1 MFKRLLILFALVGT
15 VAMPFILRPKQAKVE
30 RADETLVLITPH
42 NEALRYEFGRGFREW
57 YKAKTGKLVNVDWR
71 VIGGTSEINRFL
83 EGEYDAAFKL
93 HWTRTLGRSWNA
105 EIQAGYKNPT
115 LPKEASVEVKE
126 AHEAFLKS
134 NVGCGL
140 DLFFGGGTPDF
151 VKQAQAGRLVDSGI
165 IGRHPEWFGDDT
177 IPQKYSGER
186 YWDMRG
192 LWIGVVLSNFGIV
205 YNFDS
210 LKRLGVSGELRRW
223 EDLADPRLVG
233 EIALADPTKSSSIGK
248 AFENL
253 IQQQMQN
260 RLTLLRAANPEADE
274 AQVSAQAMREGWMA
288 GLRLLQ
294 LIGANSRYFTDTSQK
309 PPIDVAQGNSAAGIC
324 IDFYGRQQVEAI
336 SRRADKNR
344 LGFFAPV
351 GGTVNSV
358 DPVAL
363 FRGAQNRATAI
374 AFMDY
379 VLSMDGQK
387 IWNFRPGTPGGPH
400 RFALRRL
407 PVRRD
412 FYQQPGFKAW
422 CSDPEDNP
430 YDAADQL
437 IYRPEWTGSL
447 FREMSFIIRVM
458 SLDTHEE
465 LTRAWRA
472 IIAAGMP
479 ADALAV
485 LQDLSLV
492 DFDAAS
498 GRVKQALNSKDK
510 TEELRLSRD
519 LGEAL
524 RAQYRRAEV
533 IARGVLTKTNSR

>member
-1 MFKRLLILFALVGT
+1 MFKRLLILLALVGT
-15 VAMPFILRPKQAKVE
+15 IAMPFMLRPKQAE
-30 RADETLVLITPH
+30 AESADETLVIVTPH

-57 YKAKTGKLVNVDWR
+57 YKAKTGKLVKVDWR

-93 HWTRTLGRSWNA
+93 YWTRTLGRSWNA
-105 EIQAGYKNPT
+105 EIQAGYKNSA
-115 LPKEASVEVKE
+115 LSKDASFEVKE
-126 AHEAFLKS
+126 AHEVFLQS
-134 NVGCGL
+134 DVGCGL

-151 VKQAQAGRLVDSGI
+151 IKQAQAGRLVDGGI
-165 IGRHPEWFGDDT
+165 LGRHPEWFTDDA
-177 IPQKYSGER
+177 IPQKFSGER
-186 YWDMRG
+186 YWDSHG

-205 YNFDS
+205 YNLDS
-210 LKRLGVSGELRRW
+210 LQRLGVSGKLRRW

-233 EIALADPTKSSSIGK
+233 EVALADPTKSSSIGK
-248 AFENL
+248 AFENI

-260 RLTLLRAANPEADE
+260 RLTVLRAKQPEVAD
-274 AQVSAQAMREGWMA
+274 AQINAQAKREGWMA

-324 IDFYGRQQVEAI
+324 IDFYGRQQAEAI
-336 SRRADKNR
+336 SRRADKKR
-344 LGFFAPV
+344 FEFFAPI

-363 FRGAQNRATAI
+363 FRGAKNRTSAF
-374 AFMDY
+374 AFMEY

-412 FYQQPGFKAW
+412 FYQQADFKESS
-422 CSDPEDNP
+422 SDPEDNP
-430 YDAADQL
+430 YAVAEQL

-458 SLDTHEE
+458 SLDTHQE

-472 IIAAGMP
+472 IIDAGMP
-479 ADALAV
+479 EDALAV
-485 LQDLSLV
+485 LQDLAVV
-492 DFDAAS
+492 DYDAAS
-498 GRVKQALNSKDK
+498 GRVKRALSAKDK
-510 TEELRLSRD
+510 TEELQLSRD

-524 RAQYRRAEV
+524 RAQYRRAEE
-533 IARGVLTKTNSR
+533 IARSKR

>member
-30 RADETLVLITPH
+30 RADETLVIITPH
-42 NEALRYEFGRGFREW
+42 NEALRHEFGYGFREW

-71 VIGGTSEINRFL
+71 VIGGTSEIARFL
-83 EGEYDAAFKL
+83 DGEYDAAFKL
-93 HWTRTLGRSWNA
+93 YWTRKLGRSWST
-105 EIQAGYKNPT
+105 EIQAGYKKPV
-115 LPKEASVEVKE
+115 LPSDALLEVKH
-126 AHEAFLKS
+126 AREAFLKS
-134 NVGCGL
+134 EVGCGL

-165 IGRHPEWFGDDT
+165 IGRHPDWFGEGA
-177 IPQKYSGER
+177 IPQYYSGER
-186 YWDMRG
+186 YWDARG
-192 LWIGVVLSNFGIV
+192 LWIGAVLSNYGIV
-205 YNFDS
+205 YNLDS
-210 LKRLGVSGELRRW
+210 LKRLGVSEDLRHW
-223 EDLADPRLVG
+223 EDLANPRLVG
-233 EIALADPTKSSSIGK
+233 EIALADPTKSSSIAK
-248 AFENL
+248 AFENI
-253 IQQQMQN
+253 IQQQMQI
-260 RLTLLRAANPEADE
+260 RLQALRAANPTAEAAVLDK
-274 AQVSAQAMREGWMA
+274 QAVREGWLA
-288 GLRLLQ
+288 GLQLLQ

-324 IDFYGRQQVEAI
+324 IDFYGRQQAEAI

-344 LGFFAPV
+344 LGFFAPI

-358 DPVAL
+358 DPIAL
-363 FRGAQNRATAI
+363 FRGAENRAVAI

-412 FYQQPGFKAW
+412 FYQQSDFKPF
-422 CSDPEDNP
+422 CSDPADNP
-430 YDAADQL
+430 YGATDQL
-437 IYRPEWTGSL
+437 VYRPEWTASL
-447 FREMSFIIRVM
+447 FREMGFIVRAI
-458 SLDTHEE
+458 SLDTHQE
-465 LTRAWRA
+465 LTQAWRA

-492 DFDAAS
+492 DLAAAS
-498 GRVKQALNSKDK
+498 GRVRQALNSKDK
-510 TEELRLSRD
+510 TEELRLSRE

-524 RAQYRRAEV
+524 RAQYRRAES
-533 IARGVLTKTNSR
+533 IARAKH

>member
-30 RADETLVLITPH
+30 QADETLVIITPH
-42 NEALRYEFGRGFREW
+42 NEALRYEFGYGFREW

-71 VIGGTSEINRFL
+71 VIGGTSEIMRFL

-93 HWTRTLGRSWNA
+93 YWTQTLGRSWSA
-105 EIQAGYKNPT
+105 EIQSGYKNPA
-115 LPKEASVEVKE
+115 LPKEASIEVKE
-126 AHEAFLKS
+126 AHEVFLKS
-134 NVGCGL
+134 DVGCGL

-151 VKQAQAGRLVDSGI
+151 AKQAQAGRLVDSGI
-165 IGRHPEWFGDDT
+165 IGRHPDWFGDDT
-177 IPQKYSGER
+177 IPQNYSGER

-192 LWIGVVLSNFGIV
+192 LWIGAVLSNFGIV
-205 YNFDS
+205 YNLDS
-210 LKRLGVSGELRRW
+210 LKRLGVSGDLRRW
-223 EDLADPRLVG
+223 EDLTNPRLVG
-233 EIALADPTKSSSIGK
+233 EIALADPTKSSSIAK
-248 AFENL
+248 AFENI
-253 IQQQMQN
+253 IQQQIQD
-260 RLTLLRAANPEADE
+260 RLKLLRAANPEAEAATLE
-274 AQVSAQAMREGWMA
+274 AQAVREGWLA

-324 IDFYGRQQVEAI
+324 IDFYGRQQAEAI

-344 LGFFAPV
+344 LGFFAPI
-351 GGTVNSV
+351 GGTMNSV
-358 DPVAL
+358 DPIAL
-363 FRGAQNRATAI
+363 FRGAEHRATAI

-379 VLSMDGQK
+379 VLSMEGQK
-387 IWNFRPGTPGGPH
+387 IWNFRPGTPGGPQ

-412 FYQQPGFKAW
+412 FYQQADFKAW
-422 CSDPEDNP
+422 CSDPTDNP
-430 YDAADQL
+430 YGASEQL
-437 IYRPEWTGSL
+437 IYHPEWTASL
-447 FREMSFIIRVM
+447 FREMGFIIRVI
-458 SLDTHEE
+458 SLDTHQE
-465 LTRAWRA
+465 LTQAWRA

-492 DFDAAS
+492 DLAAAS
-498 GRVKQALNSKDK
+498 GRVRQALNAKDK
-510 TEELRLSRD
+510 TEELRLARE

-524 RAQYRRAEV
+524 RAQYRRAEE
-533 IARGVLTKTNSR
+533 IARAKR